1 MEELQKLEEERR
13 EGISENTLD
22 QKYSRRRKKRRALA
36 VARGGGGGTAS
47 DEMCTF
53 LILNISSLQLIPMNM
68 IAYRSQYGSVNPAG
82 IVGPAMVATMVSTV
96 VAIVFCKIINRK

>member
-36 VARGGGGGTAS
+36 VARGGDSKCRDVYVFDFEYFFIAVDS
-47 DEMCTF
+47 DEYDCVPQSVWECESGWDCGTCDGG
-53 LILNISSLQLIPMNM
+53 
-68 IAYRSQYGSVNPAG
+68 YDGEYGCGDSVL
-82 IVGPAMVATMVSTV
+82 
-96 VAIVFCKIINRK
+96 

>member
-36 VARGGGGGTAS
+36 VARGGDS
-47 DEMCTF
+47 
-53 LILNISSLQLIPMNM
+53 
-68 IAYRSQYGSVNPAG
+68 
-82 IVGPAMVATMVSTV
+82 
-96 VAIVFCKIINRK
+96 K

>member
-22 QKYSRRRKKRRALA
+22 QKYSRRRKKRRVLA
-36 VARGGGGGTAS
+36 VARGTAS

>member
-36 VARGGGGGTAS
+36 VARGGGGDS
-47 DEMCTF
+47 
-53 LILNISSLQLIPMNM
+53 
-68 IAYRSQYGSVNPAG
+68 
-82 IVGPAMVATMVSTV
+82 
-96 VAIVFCKIINRK
+96 K